1 MTKDKKQHKN
11 LKIDETTLKQ
21 IREVARQM
29 SIDGQWFKKQIWLIL
44 LIAFGVIFYITNRY
58 QAQQEIILHEQLRS
72 DLQDWKFRS
81 LTRNSELTLR
91 TRQSQIEKA
100 LKQFG
105 DSTLKVSIVPPFQ
118 TTIKTNNK

>member
-1 MTKDKKQHKN
+1 MTKNKKQYKN
-11 LKIDETTLKQ
+11 LKIDETTLRQ
-21 IREVARQM
+21 IREVGRQM

-105 DSTLKVSIVPPFQ
+105 DSTLKVSIVPTFQ

>member
-1 MTKDKKQHKN
+1 MTKNKKQYKN
-11 LKIDETTLKQ
+11 LKIDETTLRQ
-21 IREVARQM
+21 IREVGRQM

-91 TRQSQIEKA
+91 TSQIEKA